1 MRWRFFVYIVILP
14 MQYPAEAVF
23 VTSPGKMM
31 PSTTTLLTRMLKHL
45 AALLC
50 AALLSTNI
58 YAETMMKEPANSSD
72 RQLTEKIIRN
82 LSPCFQT
89 VGVTQAAA
97 HAFPQAAALPPDS
110 ELIVVTAMPTTGPK
124 FQTATITHWPC
135 TSRASRYLSNR
146 LVVSV
151 VCKSIRPDT
160 G

>member
-1 MRWRFFVYIVILP
+1 
-14 MQYPAEAVF
+14 
-23 VTSPGKMM
+23 M

-58 YAETMMKEPANSSD
+58 YAETMMKEPANSRD
-72 RQLTEKIIRN
+72 RHLTEKIIRN

-97 HAFPQAAALPPDS
+97 HAFPQTAALPPDS

-124 FQTATITHWPC
+124 ISDSYHYTLALHQ
-135 TSRASRYLSNR
+135 SRQQVFIKQVGGIGGLQKVFGPIPVDR
-146 LVVSV
+146 LCQQEDSGE
-151 VCKSIRPDT
+151 K
-160 G
+160 